1 MPPNPSPRLLRN
13 VRRERPQ
20 KDECC
25 FLIDFSLP
33 ELNSEFLNKRRSRL
47 RLAVKRLLPDG
58 DKIIMIHERMHQIL
72 S

>member
-1 MPPNPSPRLLRN
+1 MFVANDRRMKN
-13 VRRERPQ
+13 VVL
-20 KDECC
+20 
-25 FLIDFSLP
+25 LIDFSLP